1 LRPSRGRC
9 VNALVSFSL
18 PSHRRGG
25 IRDELVNESLGIAV
39 ATTGLLITAVGVVGV
54 NVVFFRSL
62 PRLMDRP
69 VTDLVRSAVFE
80 FVLWL
85 LAWAAVG
92 MIGISILLLGLV
104 LSGGVVTWAPL
115 APLSLVV
122 LMIALAWY
130 SRWRLRQLRN
140 S

>member
-1 LRPSRGRC
+1 M
-9 VNALVSFSL
+9 
-18 PSHRRGG
+18 
-25 IRDELVNESLGIAV
+25 NESLGIAV

-85 LAWAAVG
+85 LTWAAVG

>member
-1 LRPSRGRC
+1 
-9 VNALVSFSL
+9 
-18 PSHRRGG
+18 
-25 IRDELVNESLGIAV
+25 VNESLGIAV

-62 PRLMDRP
+62 PKVLDRP

-92 MIGISILLLGLV
+92 VAGITILLLGLV
-104 LSGGVVTWAPL
+104 LSGGLVTWAPL
-115 APLSLVV
+115 APLV
-122 LMIALAWY
+122 LMMLMIPPAGY
-130 SRWRLRQLRN
+130 SRWRLRKLRN
-140 S
+140 G

>member
-1 LRPSRGRC
+1 
-9 VNALVSFSL
+9 
-18 PSHRRGG
+18 
-25 IRDELVNESLGIAV
+25 VNESLGIAV

-62 PRLMDRP
+62 PKLLVRP

-80 FVLWL
+80 FVLSL

-92 MIGISILLLGLV
+92 MIGITILLLGLV
-104 LSGGVVTWAPL
+104 LSGGLVTWAPL
-115 APLSLVV
+115 APLALVV
-122 LMIALAWY
+122 LMTLPAWY

-140 S
+140 G

>member
-1 LRPSRGRC
+1 M
-9 VNALVSFSL
+9 VSFSL

-25 IRDELVNESLGIAV
+25 IRDEPVNESLGIAV
-39 ATTGLLITAVGVVGV
+39 PTTGLLITGVGVVGV

-62 PRLMDRP
+62 PRLLDRP

-92 MIGISILLLGLV
+92 MIGITILLLGLV
-104 LSGGVVTWAPL
+104 LRGGLVTWAPL

-122 LMIALAWY
+122 LMIAPAWY

-140 S
+140 G